1 MTTMIVIRSLLQLR
15 LLSLRHAKRQLSSV
29 DSKSSL
35 ATQPFQQ
42 LVESLKASTQTCTI
56 IESSCGGLIS
66 SSLMSVP
73 GSSRVYFGGTIA
85 YSTKRAGKLLCG
97 DADLHDRLLNS
108 TSAASSDDDNDNYST
123 KMGSMIINAQEYLSE
138 ETKAYIQS
146 KVKWTQEAA
155 LSYCKHMETDFAIAE
170 GGATGPTFRPAGMKT
185 GFAVL
190 AIAGRRNGQ
199 DDVEILAQKL
209 VLSTHGDRELNMRL
223 YADAA
228 AELCV
233 AAMKIANPSM
243 EMTTEQQP
251 DECISEDTNN
261 EQNVQSAKVTDKHY
275 LDRSS
280 HLRSNT
286 DAMKELYN
294 RSDAKHVIVKG
305 SSEVMFGSDDQLSL
319 HTMEDPLL
327 GTLFETEDAK
337 KEALDNRTFLG
348 RLDDEQT
355 PLFALFLP
363 EDTNIASSDSNS
375 VSSYFAN
382 TRSRAP
388 MLSALHNEIAL
399 TATAYVNWRESHQ
412 FCTRCGSPVEFE
424 HGGTCTRCASGH
436 MAWPRQ
442 DPSIIVLVTN
452 ADSTHAL
459 LARSPR
465 HPSYLYTALA
475 GFVEPGENMESAVAR
490 EVHEEVGV
498 NVNHH
503 SIIYHASQAWPFPQ
517 SCMIGFHAKANAA
530 DGLATINIDTKEL
543 VDARWFEKEDV
554 YLAAR
559 DTDMMGAVLDR
570 QVVEAQKANGKW
582 AGNLLVPSKGVLART
597 LVDHWLE
604 E

>member
-1 MTTMIVIRSLLQLR
+1 MIVIRSPLQARALY
-15 LLSLRHAKRQLSSV
+15 SLRHVKRQLSSTT
-29 DSKSSL
+29 DSQQSSL
-35 ATQPFQQ
+35 ATQPFQR
-42 LVESLKASTQTCTI
+42 LVETLKSSTQTCTI

-73 GSSRVYFGGTIA
+73 GSSRVYFGGTVA

-97 DADLHDRLLNS
+97 DEELHDRLLKS
-108 TSAASSDDDNDNYST
+108 TSPAASDDD
-123 KMGSMIINAQEYLSE
+123 KMMIIGVEEHLSE

-155 LSYCKHMETDFAIAE
+155 LSYCKHMDTDFAIAE
-170 GGATGPTFRPAGMKT
+170 GGATGPTFHPEGMKA

-190 AIAGRRNGQ
+190 AVAGRRSGQ

-209 VLSTHGDRELNMRL
+209 VLSTHGDREINMRL

-233 AAMKIANPSM
+233 EAMNIANPSI
-243 EMTTEQQP
+243 EMTTEQP
-251 DECISEDTNN
+251 DTHQE
-261 EQNVQSAKVTDKHY
+261 VQSTNVTDKLY

-280 HLRSNT
+280 HLRS
-286 DAMKELYN
+286 DAEVMKELYN
-294 RSDAKHVIVKG
+294 RSDAQHVIVKG
-305 SSEVMFGSDDQLSL
+305 ASEVLFGSGDQLSL
-319 HTMEDPLL
+319 PTLEQPFL
-327 GTLFETEDAK
+327 GTLFETDDAK
-337 KEALDNRTFLG
+337 KEALENRTFLG
-348 RLDDEQT
+348 RLGDEQT
-355 PLFALFLP
+355 PLFAMYLP
-363 EDTNIASSDSNS
+363 EDTNVSSDSN
-375 VSSYFAN
+375 SSYFAN

-388 MLSALHNEIAL
+388 MLSPLHNEIAL
-399 TATAYVNWRESHQ
+399 TATAYVNWRDSHR
-412 FCTRCGSPVEFE
+412 FCTRCGSPVEFVQ
-424 HGGTCTRCASGH
+424 GGTCAKCTSGH

-452 ADSTHAL
+452 AESTHAL

-475 GFVEPGENMESAVAR
+475 GFVEPGENMETAVAR

-503 SIIYHASQAWPFPQ
+503 SINYISSQAWPFPQ
-517 SCMIGFHAKANAA
+517 SCMIGFHAKTNAA
-530 DGLATINIDTKEL
+530 DGLASINIDPEEI
-543 VDARWFEKEDV
+543 VDARWFEKEAV

-570 QVVEAQKANGKW
+570 QVVEAQQANGNW
-582 AGNLLVPSKGVLART
+582 TGSLLVPSKGVLART

>member
-1 MTTMIVIRSLLQLR
+1 MIVIRSPLQPR
-15 LLSLRHAKRQLSSV
+15 LLSLRHSAKRQLSSV

-35 ATQPFQQ
+35 ATQPFQR
-42 LVESLKASTQTCTI
+42 LVESLKASSQTCTI

-97 DADLHDRLLNS
+97 DEDLHERLLKS
-108 TSAASSDDDNDNYST
+108 TSASADDDNDNSST
-123 KMGSMIINAQEYLSE
+123 KMGSIIIDSQEQLSE

-155 LSYCKHMETDFAIAE
+155 VSYCKHMETDFAIAE
-170 GGATGPTFRPAGMKT
+170 GGATGPTFNPAGMKT

-190 AIAGRRNGQ
+190 AIAGRRSGQ
-199 DDVEILAQKL
+199 HDVEVLAQKL
-209 VLSTHGDRELNMRL
+209 VLSTHADRELNMRL

-233 AAMKIANPSM
+233 TAMKIANPSM
-243 EMTTEQQP
+243 EEKTEQM
-251 DECISEDTNN
+251 DEHDKH
-261 EQNVQSAKVTDKHY
+261 NVQSANVTDKKHY

-280 HLRSNT
+280 QLRG
-286 DAMKELYN
+286 DAEAMKDLFN
-294 RSDAKHVIVKG
+294 RSDAKHVIVRG
-305 SSEVMFGSDDQLSL
+305 SSEVMFGTDNQLSL
-319 HTMEDPLL
+319 HTAEDPLL
-327 GTLFETEDAK
+327 GTLFESEDAK
-337 KEALDNRTFLG
+337 KEALENRTFLG
-348 RLDDEQT
+348 RLNDEQT

-363 EDTNIASSDSNS
+363 EDTTNAISDSQNS
-375 VSSYFAN
+375 SSPYFAN

-399 TATAYVNWRESHQ
+399 TATAYVNWRESHR
-412 FCTRCGSPVEFE
+412 FCTRCGSPVEFVQE
-424 HGGTCTRCASGH
+424 GTCARCTSGH

-498 NVNHH
+498 NINHQ
-503 SIIYHASQAWPFPQ
+503 SINYIASQAWPFPQ
-517 SCMIGFHAKANAA
+517 SCMIGFHAKTHAA
-530 DGLATINIDTKEL
+530 DGLATINIDPKEL
-543 VDARWFEKEDV
+543 VDARWFEKEEV
-554 YLAAR
+554 YLAVR
-559 DTDMMGAVLDR
+559 DTDRMGAVLDR
-570 QVVEAQKANGKW
+570 QVVEAQKANGNWK
-582 AGNLLVPSKGVLART
+582 GNLLVPSKGVLART